1 MSLSHFVHRGF
12 LEGRSS
18 YYPDL
23 YMRKPVAQRDSI
35 TCQGH
40 RAGKWLSL
48 DSDPG
53 NWNPERFPFTQ
64 HSDSSLNKIPLK
76 LNE

>member
-1 MSLSHFVHRGF
+1 M
-12 LEGRSS
+12 
-18 YYPDL
+18 
-23 YMRKPVAQRDSI
+23 AQRNSI

-76 LNE
+76 LINK